1 MNTLGKIAGG
11 VGLLLVLTSIITF
24 TQTTTG
30 GLIKVVLGAA
40 LLGLWFT
47 TNKSE
52 ASNLGSSLFFYGSS
66 ALVAA
71 IVLASLVAANFIVNK
86 RGRTWD
92 LTSKKLYSL
101 SPQTVNVLKEL
112 KDPIKVICFSEKPI
126 PTVEDLMRRYQNETD
141 KITFDFKDPNR
152 ANDLTKKY
160 DVRQGQLAAVLIK
173 NPGPTETHQLVN
185 LGALAAPTDGEQTLT
200 NALVKLNS
208 VGQQKL
214 YFVEGHGELPLE
226 GPAQDPMMG
235 PQQAQAPSLALV
247 KRNLEDDGYAPS
259 SFNLTERGEV
269 PTDASAVAVVA
280 PTSPFTEREVKLLE
294 SYLERGGRLVYF
306 AAQAHDSG
314 LEPLLAKYGVQVE
327 PGMVADEKQNAGQP
341 YALITGSYGD
351 SDIVRPLKQAKT
363 GVVFLATR
371 GLTLLKEGILAGV
384 TSNPLVLS
392 SPFAWIETAPSE
404 QPVLDSGE
412 RSGQIVLASVATR
425 DTRSAADKRA
435 DEARLV
441 VFGDSE
447 LLTQTFRL
455 PQNRDMVLNAFAWTT
470 AQMQRIT
477 IRPPDRETS
486 TLEID
491 QDKFGNIRLIVM
503 DLLPTLL
510 LALGLTIART
520 RRAR

>member
-1 MNTLGKIAGG
+1 MNTFGKIAGG

-24 TQTTTG
+24 TQSTTG
-30 GLIKVVLGAA
+30 GIIKVVLGAA

-47 TNKSE
+47 TNRNE
-52 ASNLGSSLFFYGSS
+52 ASNLGNSLFFYGSS

-112 KDPIKVICFSEKPI
+112 KDPVKIICFSEKPI

-141 KITFDFKDPNR
+141 KLSFDFKDPNR

-160 DVRQGQLAAVLIK
+160 DVRQGQLAAVIIK
-173 NPGPTETHQLVN
+173 NPGPSETHQLVN

-200 NALVKLNS
+200 NALVKLNQ

-214 YFVEGHGELPLE
+214 YFVEGHGEIPLE
-226 GPAQDPMMG
+226 GPTQDPMMG
-235 PQQAQAPSLALV
+235 QQQNVRSLALV
-247 KRNLEDDGYAPS
+247 KKNLEDDGYAPS

-269 PTDASAVAVVA
+269 PVDASAVAVVGSA
-280 PTSPFTEREVKLLE
+280 TPFTEREVKLLE
-294 SYLERGGRLVYF
+294 SYLDKGGRLLVF
-306 AAQAHDSG
+306 TDQG
-314 LEPLLAKYGVQVE
+314 LETGLEGLLSKYGVQVE
-327 PGMVADEKQNAGQP
+327 PGIVADERQNAGQP
-341 YALITGSYGD
+341 YALVSGSYGD
-351 SDIVRPLKQAKT
+351 SEIVRPLKLAKT
-363 GVVFLATR
+363 GVLFLVSR

-384 TSNPLVLS
+384 TASPLVLS
-392 SPFAWIETAPSE
+392 SQFAWIETQLTDDPS
-404 QPVLDSGE
+404 LDSGE
-412 RSGQIVLASVATR
+412 RSGQIALAAFSTR
-425 DTRSAADKRA
+425 DTKSAEGKRA
-435 DEARLV
+435 DEARVV
-441 VFGDSE
+441 VFGDTD
-447 LLTQTFRL
+447 LLTNGYRL

-470 AQMQRIT
+470 AQLQKIT

-491 QDKFGNIRLIVM
+491 QDKFSNIRLIVM
-503 DLLPTLL
+503 DLMPTIL
-510 LALGLTIART
+510 LAVGLTIART